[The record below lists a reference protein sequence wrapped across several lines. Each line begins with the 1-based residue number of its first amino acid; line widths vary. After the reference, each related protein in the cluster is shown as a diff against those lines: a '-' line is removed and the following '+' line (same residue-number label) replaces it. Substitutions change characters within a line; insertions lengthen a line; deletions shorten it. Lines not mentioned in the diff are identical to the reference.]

1 LFHSFFSE
9 LLVKKEENNL
19 EEEGQKTL
27 LTIHLK
33 NGIKITGLLLSMDQ
47 NMNIQLGELDHGSL
61 PKQFQGL
68 KSMYIRG
75 NAIRQISLDKTE
87 IGEERIQKLTSDCRL
102 NE

>member
-1 LFHSFFSE
+1 M
-9 LLVKKEENNL
+9 
-19 EEEGQKTL
+19 
-27 LTIHLK
+27 
-33 NGIKITGLLLSMDQ
+33 SMDQ

-87 IGEERIQKLTSDCRL
+87 IGEERI
-102 NE
+102 